1 VLGQKQNPKEK
12 RGALRRYSL
21 LGFYVLIHLA
31 TAIQNF
37 FSKPKREKRRIAPLF
52 SFGFVLNQLASSQWS
67 IGSVINVRE
76 YIVYIF
82 NFLQPTSV
90 NFASLDIFK

>member
-1 VLGQKQNPKEK
+1 MAALRAAILFLGFMSLYTWRQLYKTFLANPKEK
-12 RGALRRYSL
+12 RGALRLFSL
-21 LGFYVLIHLA
+21 LGLL
-31 TAIQNF
+31 
-37 FSKPKREKRRIAPLF
+37 
-52 SFGFVLNQLASSQWS
+52 LNQLASSQWS